1 MDIVE
6 NYHIEIT
13 KTEFED
19 IVELYGII
27 LKGIKTSGYP
37 NNINIKFKSKEHKE
51 QIRSMLNEMLN
62 IEFEDVNI
70 EANTKQF

>member
-27 LKGIKTSGYP
+27 LKGIKTSGYS

-70 EANTKQF
+70 EADTNQF